1 MRFPGDSV
9 VKNPPADAGDA
20 GDSGLIDPR
29 EDETATHSSIPAGKS
44 PWSLAGYSLWGCEES
59 DMTE

>member
-29 EDETATHSSIPAGKS
+29 EDEAATHSSIPAGKS
-44 PWSLAGYSLWGCEES
+44 PWTEEPGGL
-59 DMTE
+59 